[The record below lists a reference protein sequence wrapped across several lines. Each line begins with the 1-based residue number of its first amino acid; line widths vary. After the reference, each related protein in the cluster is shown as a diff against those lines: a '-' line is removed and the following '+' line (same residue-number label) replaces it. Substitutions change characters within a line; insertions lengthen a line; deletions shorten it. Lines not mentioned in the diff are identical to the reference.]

1 MKVLMIGFNIQEDVF
16 PLGLTYLKGY
26 ASQFHSDVE
35 FKIKEFSFG
44 NRFNYDTN
52 ANIELKIISYVL
64 HEKPD
69 LVCFSCYIWNSRM
82 IKNICNALKKISD
95 VKIALGGAE
104 VDNSFRDYCDYLML
118 GEGELKFKELIDHI
132 KNGKEWS
139 EDEKLVENL
148 DEIPFPYR
156 FHEGKKDYVAVRI
169 ETSRGCPYSCGYC
182 NYAER
187 KYREYSIEYLEKGVK
202 YLFENYTFR
211 NLTIID
217 ATFNLNKDRMK
228 KVLDIIKK
236 YSKKVKVNME
246 LKPELLDEEVIDIMK
261 KSKLKI
267 GCELGIQSIS
277 KDVLKGSKR
286 PFDIEKIKE
295 CLELLNNSRIAYKID
310 MMYGLPNDNFF
321 KFLRTVNFIMKYSKQ
336 KQLPA
341 HHFMVLNNTAL
352 CSDKESIR
360 YLDTT
365 SSMVL
370 KTNSQGPLDLYKQ
383 KLFIDMINKKV
394 KKR

>member
-1 MKVLMIGFNIQEDVF
+1 MKILMIGFNIQEDVF

-26 ASQFHSDVE
+26 ASQFHDDVE

-69 LVCFSCYIWNSRM
+69 MVCFSCYIWNSRM

-95 VKIALGGAE
+95 IKIALGGAE
-104 VDNSFRDYCDYLML
+104 VDKSFKDYCDYLML
-118 GEGELKFKELIDHI
+118 GEGEIKFKELIDHL
-132 KNGKEWS
+132 KTEKKWS
-139 EDEKLVENL
+139 EKEKIVEDL
-148 DEIPFPYR
+148 DNIPFPYKY
-156 FHEGKKDYVAVRI
+156 HEGKKDYVAVRL

-187 KYREYSIEYLEKGVK
+187 KYREYSIEYLENAIK
-202 YLFENYTFR
+202 YLFKNYTFR

-217 ATFNLNKDRMK
+217 ATFNLKKDRMK
-228 KVLDIIKK
+228 QVLDIIKK

-246 LKPELLDEEVIDIMK
+246 LKPELLDKEVIDIMK
-261 KSKLKI
+261 ESKLRI

-295 CLELLNNSRIAYKID
+295 SLSLLNKSRIAYKID

-321 KFLRTVNFIMKYSKQ
+321 KFLRTANFIMKYSKQ

-341 HHFMVLNNTAL
+341 HHFMVLNNTSL
-352 CSDKESIR
+352 NCDNNCTR

-365 SSMVL
+365 SSMIL